1 MDSQPVGA
9 SLRELW
15 GLGNQ
20 EKALAPSGNAGL
32 DLVLTPGGRS
42 QPLGQMHK
50 CSLQPMRQ

>member
-1 MDSQPVGA
+1 MDNQPVGA

-32 DLVLTPGGRS
+32 GLVLTPGGRS

-50 CSLQPMRQ
+50 CSLQPVRQ